1 MPLIGEL
8 DVVTG
13 ATVSLVDNFNKAP
26 GKDAE
31 VVYARGRT
39 VQPGATLLTNGIKV
53 VTRNALIQ
61 GTVADMAIVLNGW
74 TG

>member
-1 MPLIGEL
+1 
-8 DVVTG
+8 
-13 ATVSLVDNFNKAP
+13 
-26 GKDAE
+26 
-31 VVYARGRT
+31 